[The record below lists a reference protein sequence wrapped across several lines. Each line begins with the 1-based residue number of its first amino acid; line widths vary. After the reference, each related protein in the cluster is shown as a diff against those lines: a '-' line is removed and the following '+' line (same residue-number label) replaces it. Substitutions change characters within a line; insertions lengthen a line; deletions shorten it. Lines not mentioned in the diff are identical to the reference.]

1 MAKRSFS
8 TVEGG
13 RLAGLGPWA
22 APDARILVLGSFPSV
37 ESLRLQAYYG
47 HPRNHFWELV
57 AHSAGSAAPADAA
70 ERRAWLA
77 GLGIA
82 VWDVI
87 ASCERAGSLD
97 QAIRRPKPNDLE
109 DFLSGHPQ
117 LVRIVL
123 NGSMAAAEFRR
134 NFGALPPGS
143 RLAGLE
149 TVAVPSS
156 SPVPSRQWR
165 RLEDKLPAWRAA
177 LDLGRCG
184 GRTSGGFSAAP
195 GEDPAGRRE

>member
-1 MAKRSFS
+1 MAGPSSSRA
-8 TVEGG
+8 EGG

-57 AHSAGSAAPADAA
+57 ARSSGSAAPAGAG

-87 ASCERAGSLD
+87 AGCERAGSLD
-97 QAIRRPKPNDLE
+97 QAIRRPEPNDLE
-109 DFLSGHPQ
+109 GFLSSHPRV
-117 LVRIVL
+117 VRIVL
-123 NGSMAAAEFRR
+123 NGSKAAAEFRR

-149 TVAVPSS
+149 TVVVPSS

-165 RLEDKLPAWRAA
+165 RLEDKLPTWQAA
-177 LDLGRCG
+177 LDLGRRG
-184 GRTSGGFSAAP
+184 GGSAGRSSAAP
-195 GEDPAGRRE
+195 GEDLAG